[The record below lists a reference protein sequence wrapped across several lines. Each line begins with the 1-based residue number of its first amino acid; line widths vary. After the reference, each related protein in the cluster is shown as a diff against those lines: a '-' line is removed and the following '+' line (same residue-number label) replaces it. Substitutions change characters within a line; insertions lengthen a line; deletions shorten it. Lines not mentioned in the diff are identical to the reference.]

1 MLKIH
6 VTFCWNDEGKD
17 WTIEINDLRH
27 DHVSSEALKG
37 LVEATVMVAERSVN
51 EKHGDL
57 RNGQTAS
64 ELRPPPTKWVE
75 IT

>member
-6 VTFCWNDEGKD
+6 VTFCWNDDEKD

-37 LVEATVMVAERSVN
+37 LFDATVMVAERSVN
-51 EKHGDL
+51 DRYSDL
-57 RNGQTAS
+57 RDGQITS
-64 ELRPPPTKWVE
+64 ELEPPPTKWVE
-75 IT
+75 IK